1 MPEAILTKCNGEVSM
16 DKSFDYL
23 CSLLQNGT
31 YSVKII
37 RKTQPRTV
45 SQNALMWMWFKC
57 MEEATGTPK
66 DDIHD
71 YYKAKYLGRDIAV
84 RGRWVHVIGSTTDLN
99 TLQMTDYLNKI
110 QADAA
115 TEFGINLPLPADR
128 HYQDFINEYRNR

>member
-1 MPEAILTKCNGEVSM
+1 M

-31 YSVKII
+31 YTLKIV
-37 RKTQPRTV
+37 RKTQPRTI

-66 DDIHD
+66 DDFHD
-71 YYKAKYLGRDIAV
+71 YYKAKFLGREIAMGERVV
-84 RGRWVHVIGSTTDLN
+84 RVTGSTTDLN
-99 TLQMTDYLNKI
+99 TLQMTVYLNQI

-115 TEFGINLPLPADR
+115 AEFGINLPLPADL
-128 HYQDFINEYRNR
+128 HYQDFVDEYKSKY

>member
-1 MPEAILTKCNGEVSM
+1 MPEATLVKSNGKVSM

-23 CSLLQNGT
+23 CSLLRNGT
-31 YSVKII
+31 YTVKIV

-45 SQNALMWMWFKC
+45 SQNALMWMWFTC

-66 DDIHD
+66 SDIHD

-84 RGRWVHVIGSTTDLN
+84 SGRWVHVIGSTTDLN

-128 HYQDFINEYRNR
+128 HYQDFINEYKNR